1 MARGATASPPPRVP
15 AQMRPQ
21 RRARQETARRQ
32 RRLRQVAI
40 AGIFVAELIG
50 AGVWLAN
57 SDASPLRTGAGS
69 DGASLSSYRPPDLHA
84 LVVSPNDPQTI
95 TFGHHQGMLISRDG
109 GATWRPLSGAA
120 GKDAM
125 GVALPPASMTA
136 LAAGHDVFMRS
147 DDGGQTWS
155 TVRPALPGTDI
166 HGFTASATAPNTFYA
181 YVVGFGLFKSS
192 DGGVTW
198 AAVGQ
203 PPGSTMSLAAARS
216 GSAEVLFASTM
227 EGMARSA
234 DGGRSWDAL
243 RDVPAGSVSAVGD
256 IVYVADRSTVLA
268 SSDGG
273 RTWQRR
279 SFPRS
284 AGLIAVAP
292 ANTDLVYVVTD
303 RREVW
308 RSSDAGATWAK
319 VG

>member
-1 MARGATASPPPRVP
+1 VAVAGA
-15 AQMRPQ
+15 
-21 RRARQETARRQ
+21 
-32 RRLRQVAI
+32 LVA
-40 AGIFVAELIG
+40 ALIG
-50 AGVWLAN
+50 AVVWLAN
-57 SDASPLRTGAGS
+57 SEASPLRTGAS
-69 DGASLSSYRPPDLHA
+69 ADGASLASYRPPDLHA

-109 GATWRPLSGAA
+109 GATWRPLSGAS

-125 GVALPPASMTA
+125 GVALPPGSKTA
-136 LAAGHDVFMRS
+136 LAAGHDIFMRS

-155 TVRPALPGTDI
+155 AVRPALPGTDI
-166 HGFTASATAPNTFYA
+166 HGFTASATQPNTFYA
-181 YVVGFGLFKSS
+181 YVVGFGLFKSAD
-192 DGGVTW
+192 DGTSW

-234 DGGRSWDAL
+234 DGGRTWDAL
-243 RDVPAGSVSAVGD
+243 RDVPAGSVSAIGG
-256 IVYVADRSTVLA
+256 IVYVADRATVMA
-268 SSDGG
+268 SIDGG

-279 SFPRS
+279 SFPRN

-292 ANTDLVYVVTD
+292 TNTDLVYVVTD

>member
-1 MARGATASPPPRVP
+1 MPRGTVAPSPRAP
-15 AQMRPQ
+15 AQMRQQ
-21 RRARQETARRQ
+21 RLGRQETARRQ
-32 RRLRQVAI
+32 RRLRRGAI
-40 AGIFVAELIG
+40 AGVFIVAVIG
-50 AGVWLAN
+50 AGAWLAN
-57 SDASPLRTGAGS
+57 SDASPLRNGAAA
-69 DGASLSSYRPPDLHA
+69 DGATLASYRPPDLHA
-84 LVVSPNDPQTI
+84 LVVSPSDPQTI

-125 GVALPPASMTA
+125 GVALPPDSKTA

-166 HGFTASATAPNTFYA
+166 HGFTASATQPNTFYA
-181 YVVGFGLFKSS
+181 YVVGFGLFKSA
-192 DGGVTW
+192 DGGKSWT
-198 AAVGQ
+198 AAGQ

-216 GSAEVLFASTM
+216 GAAEMLFASTM
-227 EGMARSA
+227 EGMASSV
-234 DGGRSWDAL
+234 DGGRSWEAL
-243 RDVPAGSVSAVGD
+243 KDVPAGSVSAIGE
-256 IVYVADRSTVLA
+256 IVFVADRSTVMA
-268 SSDGG
+268 AIDGG

-279 SFPRS
+279 SFPRN

-292 ANTDLVYVVTD
+292 ANTNLVYVVTD

-308 RSSDAGATWAK
+308 RSSDAGTTWSK